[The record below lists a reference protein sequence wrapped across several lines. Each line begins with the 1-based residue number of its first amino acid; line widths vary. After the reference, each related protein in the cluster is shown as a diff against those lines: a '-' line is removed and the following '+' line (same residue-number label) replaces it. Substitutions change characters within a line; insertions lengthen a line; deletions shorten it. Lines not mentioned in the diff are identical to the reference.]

1 MDLVEVEEE
10 VESGLETRET
20 GLLERRERE
29 FEAVDLDLGR
39 GVPASPPLER
49 SIRAVNKIE
58 REASEASW
66 GEEVRGRKER
76 SEREVSLDSVQPR
89 CHSHSQRTL
98 PNRAR
103 QLMRVRQVNCRYSE
117 DVEVIPFLWDPKNPS
132 SELL

>member
-98 PNRAR
+98 SN
-103 QLMRVRQVNCRYSE
+103 
-117 DVEVIPFLWDPKNPS
+117 
-132 SELL
+132 